1 MSTMESTKTTTRTSY
16 ETAYEAPRPSSHH
29 LVIQRSS
36 AGSQLG
42 AGPGSMSRT
51 MTIEK
56 SSNYGMSPDNYRLV
70 TTTGVEQVKT
80 SREQEKKDMQDL
92 NDRFANYI
100 EKVRYLEAQNKKLAD
115 DLGKLREKWGK
126 ETAQIK
132 AMFQAD
138 LDEARRNLD
147 DAEKEKARLEIRA
160 TSLEDQIEEMR
171 QLLSEAAKES
181 AEYRDRIN
189 IQNQMLSDY
198 QSEIAS
204 LRKRIANLEEDCD
217 KDKKMIDTLTDALAK
232 ARMDLDEVTL
242 GHIDAENRR
251 QTLEEEIEFLK
262 SVHEQEMKELAALA
276 SQDSS
281 AENKDYWKNELQ
293 NAIREIQRMYEEK
306 MDQMRGDL
314 ESHYNFKVQE
324 FKTGAVRSNMEQSKS
339 KDECTSMRTD
349 VQSLRDRL
357 NDLNARNSDLL
368 RQLEMLRRSK
378 ADWERE
384 LEDENNQ
391 LRGEIRVV
399 REDLESIIR
408 QLQLLMD
415 ARLGLELEIS
425 AYRKLLEGEEN
436 RIQSRS
442 TMESL
447 QYGGGGSGFGQST
460 RDESMGSLAKGEMSA
475 RTTYQRSA
483 KGSITISDCP
493 PDGKFIR
500 IENTGRKDENIEGW
514 KLVRT
519 VDNKDMPEYILDH
532 RFASMRPGAK
542 VAIWAKGQKA
552 HTAPYSDF
560 ECDRD
565 TWGIGAQATTKL
577 HNHDGEDRCTH
588 VMRTQYSS

>member
-1 MSTMESTKTTTRTSY
+1 MESTKTTTRTTYESAY
-16 ETAYEAPRPSSHH
+16 ETPRPSSHH

-36 AGSQLG
+36 GSQLG
-42 AGPGSMSRT
+42 AGPSSVSRT

-70 TTTGVEQVKT
+70 TTTGVEQVKS

-160 TSLEDQIEEMR
+160 TSLEDQIEELR
-171 QLLSEAAKES
+171 QLLAEAAKEG

-189 IQNQMLSDY
+189 HQNQQLSDY

-217 KDKKMIDTLTDALAK
+217 KDKKMIDTLTDALNK
-232 ARMDLDEVTL
+232 ARLDLDDVTL

-276 SQDSS
+276 SQDTT
-281 AENKDYWKNELQ
+281 AENRDYWKNELQ

-324 FKTGAVRSNMEQSKS
+324 FKTGAVRQTMESSKN
-339 KDECTSMRTD
+339 KEDCTHMRND
-349 VQSLRDRL
+349 VQVMRDRL
-357 NDLNARNSDLL
+357 NELNARNADLL

-378 ADWERE
+378 DDWERD
-384 LEDENNQ
+384 LEDQNNQ
-391 LRGEIRVV
+391 LRGEIRSV
-399 REDLESIIR
+399 REELEQIIR

-447 QYGGGGSGFGQST
+447 QYGGGGSGFGQSQ
-460 RDESMGSLAKGEMSA
+460 REESMGSLAKGEMSA

-483 KGSITISDCP
+483 KGPITISDCP
-493 PDGKFIR
+493 PDGKFVR

-519 VDNKDMPEYILDH
+519 VDNKEHPEYKLDH
-532 RFASMRPGAK
+532 RFANMRPAAK
-542 VAIWAKGQKA
+542 ITVWARGQKPPS
-552 HTAPYSDF
+552 APYSDF
-560 ECDRD
+560 ECDRES
-565 TWGIGAQATTKL
+565 WGIGASATTKL
-577 HNHDGEDRCTH
+577 FNHDNEDRCTH
-588 VMRTQYSS
+588 VMKTQYSS

>member
-1 MSTMESTKTTTRTSY
+1 M
-16 ETAYEAPRPSSHH
+16 
-29 LVIQRSS
+29 
-36 AGSQLG
+36 
-42 AGPGSMSRT
+42 
-51 MTIEK
+51 
-56 SSNYGMSPDNYRLV
+56 NPDNYRLV
-70 TTTGVEQVKT
+70 TTTGVEQVKS

-115 DLGKLREKWGK
+115 DLGKLRDKWGK

-138 LDEARRNLD
+138 LDEARHNLD

-160 TSLEDQIEEMR
+160 TSLEDQIEELR
-171 QLLSEAAKES
+171 QLLAEAAKES
-181 AEYRDRIN
+181 VEYRDRIN
-189 IQNQMLSDY
+189 LQNQMLSDY

-204 LRKRIANLEEDCD
+204 LRKRIANLEEDCE

-232 ARMDLDEVTL
+232 ARLDLDEVTL

-281 AENKDYWKNELQ
+281 AENRDYWKNEFQ

-314 ESHYNFKVQE
+314 ESHYNYKVQE
-324 FKTGAVRSNMEQSKS
+324 FKTGAVRQTMDATKNKE
-339 KDECTSMRTD
+339 DCTHMRSE
-349 VQSLRDRL
+349 VQNLRDRL
-357 NDLNARNSDLL
+357 NELNGRNSELT
-368 RQLEMLRRSK
+368 RQLEMLKRSK
-378 ADWERE
+378 NDWERD

-391 LRGEIRVV
+391 LRGEIRTV
-399 REDLESIIR
+399 RDDLEAIIR
-408 QLQLLMD
+408 QLQALMD
-415 ARLGLELEIS
+415 ARLGLELEIA
-425 AYRKLLEGEEN
+425 AYRKLLESEET

-460 RDESMGSLAKGEMSA
+460 KDESMGSLAKGEMSA

-483 KGSITISDCP
+483 KGPITISDCP
-493 PDGKFIR
+493 PDGKVIR

-519 VDNKDMPEYILDH
+519 VDGKDLPEYVLDH
-532 RFASMRPGAK
+532 RFANLRPGAK
-542 VAIWAKGQKA
+542 VAIWARGQKP
-552 HTAPYSDF
+552 HTAPYSDT
-560 ECDRD
+560 ECTLDS
-565 TWGIGAQATTKL
+565 WGIGSQATAKL
-577 HNHDGEDRCTH
+577 YNPEGEDRCTH
-588 VMRTQYSS
+588 IMRTQYSS

>member
-1 MSTMESTKTTTRTSY
+1 MSTMETTKTTTRTSY
-16 ETAYEAPRPSSHH
+16 ETAYDRPSSHH

-36 AGSQLG
+36 ANQGSS
-42 AGPGSMSRT
+42 PGSVSRT

-56 SSNYGMSPDNYRLV
+56 SSNYAMSPDNYRMV

-115 DLGKLREKWGK
+115 DLGKLRDKWGK

-160 TSLEDQIEEMR
+160 TSLEDQIEELR
-171 QLLSEAAKES
+171 QLLADAAKESVEYKDRINHQNQLLSE
-181 AEYRDRIN
+181 
-189 IQNQMLSDY
+189 Y
-198 QSEIAS
+198 QSEITS

-217 KDKKMIDTLTDALAK
+217 KDKKMIDTLTDALNK
-232 ARMDLDEVTL
+232 ARIDLDEVTL

-276 SQDSS
+276 AQDSS
-281 AENKDYWKNELQ
+281 AENRDYWKNELQ

-324 FKTGAVRSNMEQSKS
+324 FKTGAVRQNMESTKN
-339 KDECTSMRTD
+339 KDDCTRMRTD
-349 VQSLRDRL
+349 VQGLRDRL
-357 NDLNARNSDLL
+357 NELNSKNADLL
-368 RQLEMLRRSK
+368 RQLEMLRRTK
-378 ADWERE
+378 NDFERG

-391 LRGEIRVV
+391 LRAEISDV
-399 REDLESIIR
+399 RASLEAIIR
-408 QLQLLMD
+408 QLQALID
-415 ARLGLELEIS
+415 ARMGLELEIS
-425 AYRKLLEGEEN
+425 AYRKLLESEET
-436 RIQSRS
+436 RISSRS
-442 TMESL
+442 AMESL
-447 QYGGGGSGFGQST
+447 QYGGGSTDYRSST
-460 RDESMGSLAKGEMSA
+460 RDESMSGGLAKGEMSA

-483 KGSITISDCP
+483 KGPITISDCP
-493 PDGKFIR
+493 PDGKFVR

-514 KLVRT
+514 KLCRT
-519 VDNKDMPEYILDH
+519 VDNKEMPEYILDQ
-532 RFASMRPGAK
+532 RFANMRPGSK
-542 VAIWAKGQKA
+542 ITMWAKGQKPS
-552 HTAPYSDF
+552 TAPYSDF
-560 ECDRD
+560 EVPVD
-565 TWGIGAQATTKL
+565 TFGTGAQAQTKL
-577 HNHDGEDRCTH
+577 VNIDGEDRTTH
-588 VMRTQYSS
+588 VMRTVYSS

>member
-1 MSTMESTKTTTRTSY
+1 MSTIESTKTTTRTSY
-16 ETAYEAPRPSSHH
+16 ETSRPPQSGRH

-36 AGSQLG
+36 QSQSGSS
-42 AGPGSMSRT
+42 PSVNRS

-56 SSNYGMSPDNYRLV
+56 QTGYSGMTPDNYRMV

-115 DLGKLREKWGK
+115 DLGKLRDKWGK

-160 TSLEDQIEEMR
+160 TSLEDQIEELR
-171 QLLSEAAKES
+171 QLLMEASKES
-181 AEYRDRIN
+181 AEYKDRIN
-189 IQNQMLSDY
+189 LQNQMLSDY
-198 QSEIAS
+198 QSEITS
-204 LRKRIANLEEDCD
+204 LRKRISNLEDDCD

-276 SQDSS
+276 CQDSS
-281 AENKDYWKNELQ
+281 AENRDYWKNELQ

-306 MDQMRGDL
+306 MESMRVEL

-324 FKTGAVRSNMEQSKS
+324 FKTGAVRQNMESTKN
-339 KDECTSMRTD
+339 KDDCTRMRTD
-349 VQSLRDRL
+349 VQDMRDRL
-357 NDLNARNSDLL
+357 NELNAKNSDLL
-368 RQLEMLRRSK
+368 RQLEQLRRQK
-378 ADWERE
+378 DDWERA
-384 LEDENNQ
+384 LEDENNG
-391 LRGEIRVV
+391 LRSDIANV
-399 REDLESIIR
+399 RAELEAILR
-408 QLQLLMD
+408 QLQLIMD
-415 ARLGLELEIS
+415 SKMGLELEIA
-425 AYRKLLEGEEN
+425 AYRKLLEGEET
-436 RIQSRS
+436 RISSRS

-447 QYGGGGSGFGQST
+447 QYGGGGSDMHQST
-460 RDESMGSLAKGEMSA
+460 RDESMSSLAKGEMSA

-483 KGSITISDCP
+483 KGPITISDCP
-493 PDGKFIR
+493 PDGKFVR
-500 IENTGRKDENIEGW
+500 IENTGRKDENVEGW
-514 KLVRT
+514 KLRRS
-519 VDNKDMPEYILDH
+519 VDNKDIPEYTLDQ
-532 RFASMRPGAK
+532 RFAAMRPGAK
-542 VAIWAKGQKA
+542 MTIWARGQKPSS
-552 HTAPYSDF
+552 APYSDF
-560 ECDRD
+560 ECTMD

-577 HNHDGEDRCTH
+577 VNPEGEDRATH
-588 VMRTQYSS
+588 VMRTVYSS